1 MVVQD
6 KEDGLDLLSK
16 LVRLEAMSRQN
27 KLVGCFL
34 CNRLHEKRANGLVIF
49 DDKNSPR
56 LLLLLL
62 LSHPH
67 CSSFFSGGLC
77 FFHVRY
83 PPLVSHKDAEE
94 KKCYNEAML
103 EQIDDY
109 LDSYAPEL
117 QAIICTLREIARKSM
132 PESKPRQG
140 WFTNPGNDAD
150 RHPFTS

>member
-16 LVRLEAMSRQN
+16 LVRLEAMSRQD

-56 LLLLLL
+56 LLLLLF

-67 CSSFFSGGLC
+67 CSSFFSGGYA
-77 FFHVRY
+77 FFTYGITQSFHTKVRRRR
-83 PPLVSHKDAEE
+83 S
-94 KKCYNEAML
+94 
-103 EQIDDY
+103 
-109 LDSYAPEL
+109 
-117 QAIICTLREIARKSM
+117 AIMRPCLNR
-132 PESKPRQG
+132 
-140 WFTNPGNDAD
+140 
-150 RHPFTS
+150 